1 MVMEYELNENS
12 SMEHITFTGLNG
24 NEFTGNA
31 KSALD
36 LLKIE
41 NPAVTFAARVKAGEY
56 DDTPEDEYVRTV
68 NAVDFMS
75 SLWCYPDERESDFKQ
90 GELNVLMLLA
100 NALETVSRQQ
110 AIINRQGTW
119 CKEKNH
125 EKEMMDTWRKAK
137 R

>member
-125 EKEMMDTWRKAK
+125 EKEMMDTGRKAK

>member
-1 MVMEYELNENS
+1 MVMEYELNENGC
-12 SMEHITFTGLNG
+12 MEHITFIGLNG
-24 NEFTGNA
+24 NEFTGNV
-31 KSALD
+31 KSALE

-41 NPAVTFAARVKAGEY
+41 SPAVTFANSVRAGEY

-68 NAVDFMS
+68 NAVDFMA
-75 SLWCYPDERESDFKQ
+75 SLWCYPDERESDFKH

-110 AIINRQGTW
+110 AIINRLDTER
-119 CKEKNH
+119 KVRDY
-125 EKEMMDTWRKAK
+125 EKEMMDAWEKAK

>member
-1 MVMEYELNENS
+1 MIMEYELNENS
-12 SMEHITFTGLNG
+12 CMEHITFTGLNG
-24 NEFTGNA
+24 NEFTGNV
-31 KSALD
+31 KTALD

-41 NPAVTFAARVKAGEY
+41 SPAVTFAARVKAGEY
-56 DDTPEDEYVRTV
+56 DDTPEDEYVRAV

-75 SLWCYPDERESDFKQ
+75 SLWSYPDERESDFKQ

-110 AIINRQGTW
+110 AIINRQGAEH
-119 CKEKNH
+119 KGRDY
-125 EKEMMDTWRKAK
+125 EKEIMEAWEKAK

>member
-1 MVMEYELNENS
+1 MVIEYELNENGC
-12 SMEHITFTGLNG
+12 MEHINFTGLNG
-24 NEFTGNA
+24 NEFTGNI
-31 KSALD
+31 KSALE

-41 NPAVTFAARVKAGEY
+41 SPAVTFAAHVKAGEY
-56 DDTPEDEYVRTV
+56 DDTPNDEYDRIV
-68 NAVDFMS
+68 NAVDFMA

-110 AIINRQGTW
+110 AIINGMDAGHKGRDY
-119 CKEKNH
+119 
-125 EKEMMDTWRKAK
+125 EKEMMDAWGKAK